1 MRLRACKGSRERR
14 WNICK
19 TAIEEEEGG
28 YDESLRYLVR
38 DFFMMEVIAQSFR
51 VESILS
57 SQSTFEAICNASTD
71 IALDFSVAHPSADV
85 DVAQTRVQQTFS
97 ALPRET
103 AVVPGQDYNC
113 IILKKTLSRSHPAIL
128 QQRTSKTNDC
138 TATKSQ
144 LFRTLW
150 LVVRNKSLY
159 NQVIVLFFQ
168 PESVIS
174 IRWLP

>member
-1 MRLRACKGSRERR
+1 MTSRYVTLSK
-14 WNICK
+14 I
-19 TAIEEEEGG
+19 
-28 YDESLRYLVR
+28 
-38 DFFMMEVIAQSFR
+38 FFSMMVIAQLFR

-57 SQSTFEAICNASTD
+57 SQSTFEEICNASTD

-103 AVVPGQDYNC
+103 AVLPGQDYNC

-144 LFRTLW
+144 LSRTLW
-150 LVVRNKSLY
+150 LVVVRNKSLY
-159 NQVIVLFFQ
+159 DHVIVLFFQ

-174 IRWLP
+174 IRYLP